1 MKNKEMNL
9 IQSLLKEDKN
19 FCRTPKKNR
28 DLDLSSWA
36 SHEPEMIKSKE
47 RENFHLRLPK
57 ISEVVVDSNAK
68 NLNNL
73 NTNKNQEF
81 SKVSR
86 PIFNEIYIKLADKLI
101 KSLEFNEVYNL
112 FGKAESKIL
121 QDVNGGNE
129 GGKGHYRSSSLQHN
143 CPEHG
148 NWLGKSVVF
157 GGKKGKQSKERLFYY
172 FRPEKRVEKEFV
184 LMGKG
189 ESRLK
194 GKFEQGKDSVV
205 KKKVSRATESK
216 VILPDIRSKSTIS
229 TLSLYNSGVP
239 FITRYNKP

>member
-19 FCRTPKKNR
+19 FCRTPKKNK
-28 DLDLSSWA
+28 DSGLSSWV
-36 SHEPEMIKSKE
+36 SDEPEMVKRKD
-47 RENFHLRLPK
+47 RQNFHLRLPK
-57 ISEVVVDSNAK
+57 VSEVAVDNSTK
-68 NLNNL
+68 NLGSSEL
-73 NTNKNQEF
+73 GKNQEF
-81 SKVSR
+81 SRVSR
-86 PIFNEIYIKLADKLI
+86 PIFNEIYNKLADKLI
-101 KSLEFNEVYNL
+101 KSLEVDEVYRL
-112 FGKAESKIL
+112 FGKAERKVL
-121 QDVNGGNE
+121 QDGTGEKE
-129 GGKGHYRSSSLQHN
+129 GSMGHYRSSSLQHN

-157 GGKKGKQSKERLFYY
+157 GGKKGKQRKERLFYY
-172 FRPEKRVEKEFV
+172 FRPEKRVEKEFL

-194 GKFEQGKDSVV
+194 GKFEQGVN
-205 KKKVSRATESK
+205 KKGSRAAQSK

-239 FITRYNKP
+239 VITRYSKP